1 MPSKPQA
8 TRQIVLDLLQANPH
22 ASVAQ
27 IVDATGMTRN
37 AVIGQLYRAGIEI
50 SPSKRGAAR
59 KPVHALDQPIGCR
72 FMIDNGD
79 GCRDPNWRWCGKKE
93 QPGSAYCPAHHA
105 RCYRRPEPES
115 AAA

>member
-1 MPSKPQA
+1 MPKSVRERVLEAQA
-8 TRQIVLDLLQANPH
+8 ANPW
-22 ASVAQ
+22 ASGGQLARLL
-27 IVDATGMTRN
+27 GMTRN
-37 AVIGQLYRAGIEI
+37 QVLGQLHRAGI
-50 SPSKRGAAR
+50 SLARGDGQPLAKPHAR
-59 KPVHALDQPIGCR
+59 VDATGCR